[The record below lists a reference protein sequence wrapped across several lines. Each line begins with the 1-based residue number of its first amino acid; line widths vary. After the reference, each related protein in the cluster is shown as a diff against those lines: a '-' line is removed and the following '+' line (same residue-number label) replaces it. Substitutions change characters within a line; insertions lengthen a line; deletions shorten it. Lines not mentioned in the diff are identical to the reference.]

1 MSLLDSQ
8 AAKILNA
15 ITLFGLNTGKS
26 IKFDNAEVN
35 NTIKAYISLITTNYN
50 DKIDIFLEGEE
61 EFLDSSE
68 ELHKISKYV
77 FSNEFKALIQNL
89 EEEKVREI
97 LYSTLIGKKPTSVHR
112 KFSKDI
118 HYKSQ
123 SIKGHSQNI
132 SLFNIKNLINK
143 DLAEHI
149 AANMGTGFSTNV
161 LNYRTGRFASTAYV
175 DRVIMSRNGTLG
187 IFYTY
192 MKYPYQTFEPGF
204 KQGHIH
210 SRDPKLLISKSI
222 REIANTL
229 VKNNLRITRE

>member
-8 AAKILNA
+8 ATKILNA
-15 ITLFGLNTGKS
+15 ITIFGLNTGKS
-26 IKFDNAEVN
+26 VKFDNAQVN
-35 NTIKAYISLITTNYN
+35 DVINAYLSILITNN
-50 DKIDIFLEGEE
+50 IDKIEINLSGED
-61 EFLDSSE
+61 EFLDSAE

-77 FSNEFKALIQNL
+77 FSNEFKELVSNL
-89 EEEKVREI
+89 EKEKVSEI
-97 LYSTLIGKKPTSVHR
+97 LYSVLSGKPSNIVK
-112 KFSKDI
+112 KYNKKI

-123 SIKGHSQNI
+123 DVKGHSQNI

-149 AANMGTGFSTNV
+149 AGNMGSGFNTNI

-175 DRVIMSRNGTLG
+175 SRVIMSRDGALG

-229 VKNNLRITRE
+229 VKNKLRITRE

>member
-8 AAKILNA
+8 ATKILNA
-15 ITLFGLNTGKS
+15 ITIFGLNTGKS
-26 IKFDNAEVN
+26 VKFDNAQVN
-35 NTIKAYISLITTNYN
+35 DVINAYLSILITNN
-50 DKIDIFLEGEE
+50 IDKIEINLSGED
-61 EFLDSSE
+61 EFLDSAE

-77 FSNEFKALIQNL
+77 FSNEFKELVSNL
-89 EEEKVREI
+89 EKEKVSEI
-97 LYSTLIGKKPTSVHR
+97 LYSALSNKTPKSVHR
-112 KFSKDI
+112 KLHKNI

-149 AANMGTGFSTNV
+149 AGNMGSGFDTNV
-161 LNYRTGRFASTAYV
+161 LNYRTGRFASTTYV
-175 DRVIMSRNGTLG
+175 SRVIMSRDGALG

-229 VKNNLRITRE
+229 VKNKLRITRE